1 VSSPALQTYLD
12 GLTGR
17 DVEAA
22 PMLRA
27 LDEAILAVEP
37 GLAVAVKYKILMYAQ
52 PGDWRHWV
60 CAISANRGG
69 CALRFLYG
77 VLLDDPLGVLRSG
90 TSTLKTWDFAG
101 DDEIPADAVGRYVRE
116 ALERLEYF
124 RANSKQVAEAAKSAL
139 AEAKAA
145 RSRRP

>member
-1 VSSPALQTYLD
+1 MSSPALQTYLD
-12 GLTGR
+12 GLTGA

-22 PMLRA
+22 PNLAA
-27 LDEAILAVEP
+27 LDDAIVAAEP
-37 GLAVAVKYKILMYAQ
+37 GFAVAVKYKILMYAV

-69 CALRFLYG
+69 SSLRFLYG

-90 TSTLKTWDFAG
+90 SSTLKTWDFAN
-101 DDEIPADAVGRYVRE
+101 DDEIPADAVGRYVRD

-124 RANSKQVAEAAKSAL
+124 RANSKQVAAEARSAL

-145 RSRRP
+145 RARRP